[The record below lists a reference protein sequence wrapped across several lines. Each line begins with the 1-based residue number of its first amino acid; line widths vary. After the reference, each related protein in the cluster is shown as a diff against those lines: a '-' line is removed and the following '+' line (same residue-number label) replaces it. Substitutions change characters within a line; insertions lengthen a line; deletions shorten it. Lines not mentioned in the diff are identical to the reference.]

1 MRPAARLDGVIVAV
15 VAAGVGILRT
25 IAFAFATEIGLVLL
39 FEPVQPEAVL
49 SFTHPAPPAARAAGG
64 PR

>member
-1 MRPAARLDGVIVAV
+1 MIVAV
-15 VAAGVGILRT
+15 LAAGVGILRT